1 MPAPISDQR
10 KKAHILQSDSSS
22 DEEQSVVDEEEDEV
36 IEMIVDDGRRSRG
49 PDGDLFSKRRHQRN
63 HLEREARR
71 AKIIRRAERLQ
82 SQCNRPFDFS
92 RPEQPQVISPEPH
105 KRKVNTLFESLRSED
120 PHYANEDYLR
130 NTVNYAPKYQK
141 RTRTVSPSSTK
152 RELEAKRL
160 EREKQKRE
168 RREQEILTR
177 RQLREQRFMS
187 EILAD
192 VPEGEAVPCAGRDR

>member
-1 MPAPISDQR
+1 MVHTVGDRGDQMVTYFQRDATSETTWKDKQEGRKFLVALSDCNPNATVHSIFHDLDNHKLLLQNHINGKVQR
-10 KKAHILQSDSSS
+10 HTPFTTPFID
-22 DEEQSVVDEEEDEV
+22 VF
-36 IEMIVDDGRRSRG
+36 
-49 PDGDLFSKRRHQRN
+49 LF
-63 HLEREARR
+63 A
-71 AKIIRRAERLQ
+71 
-82 SQCNRPFDFS
+82 
-92 RPEQPQVISPEPH
+92 
-105 KRKVNTLFESLRSED
+105 KVNTLFESLRSED
-120 PHYANEDYLR
+120 PHYANEGYLR

-168 RREQEILTR
+168 RREQEILSR

-192 VPEGEAVPCAGRDR
+192 VPEGEAGAIAVFSRLF